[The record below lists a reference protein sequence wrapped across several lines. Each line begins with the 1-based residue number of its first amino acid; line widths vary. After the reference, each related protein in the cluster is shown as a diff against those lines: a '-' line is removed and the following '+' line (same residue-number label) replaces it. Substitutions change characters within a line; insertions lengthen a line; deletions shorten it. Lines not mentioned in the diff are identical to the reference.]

1 MIPHHTGDTI
11 TETRTLTSP
20 GAAIIATC
28 GTCGATFPA
37 LTIAAAHLALAA
49 HHTNEHGA

>member
-11 TETRTLTSP
+11 TETRTLASP

-28 GTCGATFPA
+28 HTCGRTFPA
-37 LTIAAAHLALAA
+37 LTIADAHHALAA
-49 HHTNEHGA
+49 HHTEAHPA